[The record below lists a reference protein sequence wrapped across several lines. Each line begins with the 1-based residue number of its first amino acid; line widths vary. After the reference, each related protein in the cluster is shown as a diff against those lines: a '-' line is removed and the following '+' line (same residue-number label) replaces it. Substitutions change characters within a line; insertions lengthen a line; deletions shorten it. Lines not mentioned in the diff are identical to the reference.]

1 MFKTLGKKLDAILKD
16 TQKIDLLDH
25 ECACDLSTE
34 IDNKCTAF
42 MKSIGAKYISC
53 GSCREAYRYKHDYVI
68 KVATSRAG
76 IDQNKNEIKFFNG
89 SNPVC
94 NTILEASENGFW
106 ILSPYAKEPTNK
118 NIKKLFGVS
127 LDMFDTILG
136 HAVDGNYA
144 SKAAIN
150 IYETKFKDTPFFK
163 HMKALTKKILPGDVC
178 SLYGGN
184 FGIVNNKLVVIDGG
198 LTRKTHRKHYLDY

>member
-1 MFKTLGKKLDAILKD
+1 MFKILGKKLDAILKD
-16 TQKIDLLDH
+16 AQKIDLLDH
-25 ECACDLSTE
+25 ECACLLSTE
-34 IDNKCTAF
+34 MEDKYTAF

-53 GSCREAYRYKHDYVI
+53 GSCREAFRYKHDYVI

-94 NTILEASENGFW
+94 NTVLEASENGFW
-106 ILSPYAKEPTNK
+106 ILSPYASEPTNRS
-118 NIKKLFGVS
+118 IKKLFGVS
-127 LDMFDTILG
+127 FETFDTILG

-144 SKAAIN
+144 SKDIIN
-150 IYETKFKDTPFFK
+150 IYETKFKSTPFFK
-163 HMKALTKKILPGDVC
+163 NMKALTKKILPGDVC

-184 FGIVNNKLVVIDGG
+184 FGIVNNRLVVIDGG
-198 LTRKTHRKHYLDY
+198 LTRTTHKKHYLDY

>member
-1 MFKTLGKKLDAILKD
+1 MFKTLGKKLDVILKD
-16 TQKIDLLDH
+16 AQKIDLLDH
-25 ECACDLSTE
+25 ESACYISTE
-34 IDNKCTAF
+34 MENKYTAF

-53 GSCREAYRYKHDYVI
+53 GSCRDAFRYKDKYVI

-94 NTILEASENGFW
+94 NTIIESSENGFW
-106 ILSPYAKEPTNK
+106 ILSPYASEPTNRS
-118 NIKKLFGVS
+118 IKKLFGVS
-127 LDMFDTILG
+127 FDMFDTILG
-136 HAVDGNYA
+136 HVIDGNYA

-163 HMKALTKKILPGDVC
+163 NMKALTKKILPGDVS

-198 LTRKTHRKHYLDY
+198 LTRTTHKKHYWNY

>member
-1 MFKTLGKKLDAILKD
+1 MFKTLGKKLDVILKD
-16 TQKIDLLDH
+16 AQKIDLLDH
-25 ECACDLSTE
+25 ESACFLSTE
-34 IDNKCTAF
+34 MENKYTAF

-53 GSCREAYRYKHDYVI
+53 GSCREAFRYKDKYVI

-94 NTILEASENGFW
+94 NTIIEASENGFW
-106 ILSPYAKEPTNK
+106 ILSPYASEPTNRS
-118 NIKKLFGVS
+118 IKKLFGVS
-127 LDMFDTILG
+127 FDMFDTILG
-136 HAVDGNYA
+136 HVIDGNYA

-163 HMKALTKKILPGDVC
+163 NMKALTKKILPGDVC

-198 LTRKTHRKHYLDY
+198 LTRKTHKKHYWNY

>member
-1 MFKTLGKKLDAILKD
+1 MFKILGKKLDAILKD
-16 TQKIDLLDH
+16 AQKIDLLDH
-25 ECACDLSTE
+25 ECACYISTE
-34 IDNKCTAF
+34 MENKYTAF

-53 GSCREAYRYKHDYVI
+53 GSCREAFRYKDKYVI

-94 NTILEASENGFW
+94 NTIIEASENGFW
-106 ILSPYAKEPTNK
+106 ILSPYASEPTNK
-118 NIKKLFGVS
+118 SIKKLFGVS
-127 LDMFDTILG
+127 FDMFDTILG

-144 SKAAIN
+144 SKDIIN
-150 IYETKFKDTPFFK
+150 IYETKFKSTPFFK
-163 HMKALTKKILPGDVC
+163 NMKALTKKILTGDVS

-198 LTRKTHRKHYLDY
+198 LTRKTHKKHYSDY

>member
-1 MFKTLGKKLDAILKD
+1 MFKILGKKLDAILKD
-16 TQKIDLLDH
+16 AQKIDLLDH
-25 ECACDLSTE
+25 ECACYISTE
-34 IDNKCTAF
+34 MENKYTAF

-53 GSCREAYRYKHDYVI
+53 GSCREAFRYKDKYVI

-94 NTILEASENGFW
+94 NTIIEASENGFW
-106 ILSPYAKEPTNK
+106 ILSPYASEPTNK
-118 NIKKLFGVS
+118 SIKKLFGVS
-127 LDMFDTILG
+127 FDMFDTILG

-144 SKAAIN
+144 SKDIIN
-150 IYETKFKDTPFFK
+150 IYETKFKSTPFFK
-163 HMKALTKKILPGDVC
+163 NMKALTKKILPGDVS

-198 LTRKTHRKHYLDY
+198 LTRKTHKKHYSDY

>member
-16 TQKIDLLDH
+16 AQKIDLLDH
-25 ECACDLSTE
+25 ESACLLSTE
-34 IDNKCTAF
+34 MEDKYTAF

-53 GSCREAYRYKHDYVI
+53 GSCREAFRYKDKYVI

-94 NTILEASENGFW
+94 NTIIEASENGFW
-106 ILSPYAKEPTNK
+106 ILSPYASEPTNRS
-118 NIKKLFGVS
+118 IKKLFGVS
-127 LDMFDTILG
+127 FDMFDTILG
-136 HAVDGNYA
+136 HVIDGNYA

-163 HMKALTKKILPGDVC
+163 NMKALTKKILPGDVS

-198 LTRKTHRKHYLDY
+198 LTRKTHKKHYWNY

>member
-1 MFKTLGKKLDAILKD
+1 MFKTLGKKLDVILKD

-25 ECACDLSTE
+25 ECACELSTE
-34 IDNKCTAF
+34 MDNKCTAF

-53 GSCREAYRYKHDYVI
+53 GSCREAYRYKNDYVI

-94 NTILEASENGFW
+94 NTIIEASENGFW

-150 IYETKFKDTPFFK
+150 IYETKFKGTPFFK
-163 HMKALTKKILPGDVC
+163 HMKALTKKILPDDVC

-184 FGIVNNKLVVIDGG
+184 FGIVNDKLVVIDGG
-198 LTRKTHRKHYLDY
+198 LTRKTHKKHYLDY

>member
-1 MFKTLGKKLDAILKD
+1 MFKTLGKKLDVILKD
-16 TQKIDLLDH
+16 AQKIDLLDH
-25 ECACDLSTE
+25 ESACFLSTE
-34 IDNKCTAF
+34 MENKYTAF

-53 GSCREAYRYKHDYVI
+53 GSCREAFRYKDKYVI

-94 NTILEASENGFW
+94 NTIIEASENGFW
-106 ILSPYAKEPTNK
+106 ILSPYASEPTNRS
-118 NIKKLFGVS
+118 IKKLFGVS
-127 LDMFDTILG
+127 FDMFDTILG
-136 HAVDGNYA
+136 HVIDGNYA

-163 HMKALTKKILPGDVC
+163 NMKALTKKILPGDVS

-198 LTRKTHRKHYLDY
+198 LTRKTHKKHYWNY

>member
-16 TQKIDLLDH
+16 AQKIDLLDH
-25 ECACDLSTE
+25 ECACVLSTE
-34 IDNKCTAF
+34 MDNKCTAF

-76 IDQNKNEIKFFNG
+76 IDQNKNEIKYFNG

-118 NIKKLFGVS
+118 YIKKMFGVS
-127 LDMFDTILG
+127 YDMFDTILG
-136 HAVDGNYA
+136 HVIDGNYA

-150 IYETKFKDTPFFK
+150 IYETKFKGTPFFK

-198 LTRKTHRKHYLDY
+198 LTRRTHKKHYLDY

>member
-1 MFKTLGKKLDAILKD
+1 MFKTLGKKLDVILKD
-16 TQKIDLLDH
+16 AQKIDLLDH
-25 ECACDLSTE
+25 ECACFLSTE
-34 IDNKCTAF
+34 MENKYTAF

-53 GSCREAYRYKHDYVI
+53 GSCREAFRYKDKYVI

-94 NTILEASENGFW
+94 NTIIEASENGFW
-106 ILSPYAKEPTNK
+106 ILSPYASEPTNRS
-118 NIKKLFGVS
+118 IKKLFGVS
-127 LDMFDTILG
+127 FDMFDTILG

-144 SKAAIN
+144 SKEIIN
-150 IYETKFKDTPFFK
+150 IYKTKFKDTPFFK
-163 HMKALTKKILPGDVC
+163 NMKALTKKILPGDVC

-198 LTRKTHRKHYLDY
+198 LTRKTHTKHYRDY

>member
-16 TQKIDLLDH
+16 AQKIDLTDY
-25 ECACDLSTE
+25 ESGCSLSTE
-34 IDNKCTAF
+34 MEKKYTAF
-42 MKSIGAKYISC
+42 MRRIGARYIGC
-53 GSCREAYRYKHDYVI
+53 GSCREAFRYKRKYVI

-76 IDQNKNEIKFFNG
+76 IDQNKNEIKCFNG

-94 NTILEASENGFW
+94 NTIIEASENGFW
-106 ILSPYAKEPTNK
+106 ILSPYASEPTNK
-118 NIKKLFGVS
+118 SIKKLFGVS
-127 LDMFDTILG
+127 FDMFDTILG

-144 SKAAIN
+144 SKDIIN
-150 IYETKFKDTPFFK
+150 IYKTKFKDTPFFK
-163 HMKALTKKILPGDVC
+163 NMKALTKKILPGDVC

-198 LTRKTHRKHYLDY
+198 LTRKTHTKHYRDY